1 MASPMISHKE
11 LKRLANL
18 RSDEGI
24 LSVYLKIDPRLG
36 YDRGQAVAKF
46 KGALSRFQRTAADDD
61 QLAVAERE
69 KDRVLSFLEQGPP
82 SGRGL
87 AIFSSQPSDIWEV
100 VSLDV
105 MVPTS
110 VSVDTTTH
118 TSLLMQVLD
127 EHPRFV
133 VAVVQRDHAAIY
145 TSQQRTA
152 DEVAEIE
159 SAVPGRHAQGGW
171 AQARFQRHIEFHVER
186 HLKKVVDEIEELFYE
201 RPFNRLVVG
210 GSEEA
215 VNELIG
221 MLPDPLSRRV
231 IGTFPV
237 DLKHQ
242 TEEEVL
248 DQARQVL
255 REEERRSEKD
265 LIKQIVSSA
274 ESGGRGAAGIEPTIS
289 AVREGRVHVLAVA
302 DGVTTGGFAC
312 QRCDYLS
319 AQEFARC
326 PVCGGD
332 GEPIPDVIERAMEK
346 AYSTGARVEIVF
358 GEAREWLLARGGL
371 GAVLR
376 Y

>member
-11 LKRLANL
+11 LERLANL

-36 YDRGQAVAKF
+36 YDRGQPVAKF

-69 KDRVLSFLEQGPP
+69 KDRVLSFLEQGLPR
-82 SGRGL
+82 GRSL

-100 VSLDV
+100 VPLDV

-133 VAVVQRDHAAIY
+133 VAVVQRDRATIY

-152 DEVAEIE
+152 DKEAEIE
-159 SAVPGRHAQGGW
+159 SAVPGHHGQGGW

-221 MLPDPLSRRV
+221 MLPEPLTRRV
-231 IGTFPV
+231 VGTFPV

-274 ESGGRGAAGIEPTIS
+274 ESGGRGVTGIEPTIS
-289 AVREGRVHVLAVA
+289 AVSEGRVHVLAVA

>member
-1 MASPMISHKE
+1 MASPMISRKE
-11 LKRLANL
+11 LERLAAL
-18 RSDEGI
+18 RSDEGV
-24 LSVYLKIDPRLG
+24 LSVYLKMDPQLR
-36 YDRGQAVAKF
+36 YDPNQAAAKF
-46 KGALSRFQRTAADDD
+46 KGALKRFQHTTADEN
-61 QLAVAERE
+61 LASVAERE
-69 KDRVLSFLEQGPP
+69 KGRVLRLLEQGPP

-100 VSLDV
+100 VPLDV
-105 MVPTS
+105 MLPTY
-110 VSVDTTTH
+110 VSVDTTTN

-127 EHPRFV
+127 EYPRFV

-145 TSQQRTA
+145 TSEQR
-152 DEVAEIE
+152 VAAEEAAIE
-159 SAVPGRHAQGGW
+159 SAVPGRHDQGGW

-186 HLKKVVDEIEELFYE
+186 HLRKVADEIEELFYD

-221 MLPDPLSRRV
+221 MLPEPVSRRV
-231 IGTFPV
+231 VGTFPV

-255 REEERRSEKD
+255 REEERRSEKE
-265 LIKQIVSSA
+265 LIEQIVSSA
-274 ESGGRGAAGIEPTIS
+274 DSGGRGTVGIEPTIS
-289 AVREGRVHVLAVA
+289 AAREGRVHVLAVA
-302 DGVTTGGFAC
+302 EGVTTEGFAC
-312 QRCDYLS
+312 QDCDYFA
-319 AQEFARC
+319 AQQFARC
-326 PVCGGD
+326 PVCGSA
-332 GEPIPDVIERAMEK
+332 GEPIPDVIERVAEK
-346 AYSTGARVEIVF
+346 AYGTGARVEIVF

>member
-11 LKRLANL
+11 LERLANL
-18 RSDEGI
+18 RSDEGV

-46 KGALSRFQRTAADDD
+46 KGGLSRFQRTAADDD

-69 KDRVLSFLEQGPP
+69 KDRVLSFLEQGLPR
-82 SGRGL
+82 GRGL

-100 VSLDV
+100 VPLDV

-110 VSVDTTTH
+110 VSVDTTTN

-133 VAVVQRDHAAIY
+133 VAVVQRDRAAIY

-152 DEVAEIE
+152 DKEAEIE
-159 SAVPGRHAQGGW
+159 SAVPGRHDQGGW

-215 VNELIG
+215 VKELIG
-221 MLPDPLSRRV
+221 MLPGPLSRRV
-231 IGTFPV
+231 VGTFPV

-289 AVREGRVHVLAVA
+289 AVSEGRVHVLAVA

-319 AQEFARC
+319 AQEFGRC

>member
-11 LKRLANL
+11 LERLANL

-46 KGALSRFQRTAADDD
+46 KGGLSRFRRTAADDD

-69 KDRVLSFLEQGPP
+69 KDRVLSFLKQSPP
-82 SGRGL
+82 RGRGL

-100 VSLDV
+100 VPLDV

-110 VSVDTTTH
+110 VNVGTTTN

-159 SAVPGRHAQGGW
+159 SEVPGRHGQGGW

-210 GSEEA
+210 GSEKA

-221 MLPDPLSRRV
+221 MLPEPLTRRV
-231 IGTFPV
+231 VGTFPV

-248 DQARQVL
+248 DRARQVL
-255 REEERRSEKD
+255 REEERRSEED

-274 ESGGRGAAGIEPTIS
+274 ESGGRGAAGIESTIS
-289 AVREGRVHVLAVA
+289 AVSEGRVHVLAVA

-319 AQEFARC
+319 AQEFGRC

>member
-11 LKRLANL
+11 LERLANL
-18 RSDEGI
+18 RSDEGV
-24 LSVYLKIDPRLG
+24 LSVYLKIDPQLR
-36 YDRGQAVAKF
+36 YDRNQAATKF
-46 KGALSRFQRTAADDD
+46 KGALKRFQRTSVDENLSSVAD
-61 QLAVAERE
+61 RE
-69 KDRVLSFLEQGPP
+69 KDRVLSFLEEGPP
-82 SGRGL
+82 SGRSL
-87 AIFSSQPSDIWEV
+87 AIFSSQPSGIWEV

-133 VAVVQRDHAAIY
+133 VAVVQRDRAAIY
-145 TSQQRTA
+145 TSEQRTA
-152 DEVAEIE
+152 DKEAEIV
-159 SAVPGRHAQGGW
+159 SAVPGRHDQGGW

-186 HLKKVVDEIEELFYE
+186 HLKKVVDEIEDLFYE

-210 GSEEA
+210 GSDEA

-231 IGTFPV
+231 VGTFPV

-255 REEERRSEKD
+255 REEERRSEED

-289 AVREGRVHVLAVA
+289 AVSEGRVHVLAVA

-312 QRCDYLS
+312 QTCDYLS
-319 AQEFARC
+319 TQEFAQC